1 MTKRQMID
9 EIMELNRTAQ
19 PEFLAAFDD
28 EELNEYLSHLH
39 WLSSPVQMTGD
50 TSKYDKYF
58 PQQQAAKHHPLVTLW
73 NNMEQDS
80 VAERAAV
87 AGLF

>member
-9 EIMELNRTAQ
+9 EIMELNRSAQ

-28 EELNEYLSHLH
+28 DDLGEYLEHLH
-39 WLSSPVQMTGD
+39 WLASPVQMTGN
-50 TSKYDKYF
+50 TSQYDKYF
-58 PQQQAAKHHPLVTLW
+58 PQQQEQPQAVVTLW
-73 NNMEQDS
+73 STMEQES